1 MRIRLIVTAVL
12 SILVLAVFV
21 GLGNWQLDR
30 LAWKEAVLAQI
41 EAQISAP
48 PVPLPED
55 PDPIRDKYLPVIVRG
70 NVNPEEL
77 HVLVS
82 SRDYGAGF
90 RIIQPF
96 TLAKT
101 GQRIMI
107 DRGFVPVGDK
117 LKLRSGG
124 DMTVTGNLHWPD
136 ERDDYTPANDAAKNY
151 WYAREV
157 EVLAEALDTDPILV
171 VAVSSTDPDILPMR
185 VTTEGIPND
194 HLEYAMTWF
203 LMAATW
209 VMMTGFALWRMKR
222 RTRDTRTPRNN

>member
-96 TLAKT
+96 TLANT

-171 VAVSSTDPDILPMR
+171 VAASSTDPDILPMR